1 MTKTRFVSM
10 KNTVFDLLH
19 VVYLCKKPVAKIFR
33 EVQSRPE
40 EMCVIVSDVQINDV
54 PALPQYQNGA
64 LLKYYQ

>member
-1 MTKTRFVSM
+1 M

-19 VVYLCKKPVAKIFR
+19 VVYLCKIPVEKFFR

-40 EMCVIVSDVQINDV
+40 EMCVIVSDVKLNDV
-54 PALPQYQNGA
+54 PAFRQYQNGA